1 MHRCYPETMLTVE
14 MIRRRLA
21 EAAPDLISDAG
32 QRAAVAMI
40 LHQPSPEAAA
50 EILLIERAHREG
62 DPWSGQMALPG
73 GRRET
78 GDPSLLHTARR
89 ETAEEV
95 GLDVPSRS
103 LLGQLDDQ
111 GGRRAGRPLDL
122 VISTFVIES
131 VTRGELTLNHEVESA
146 FWVSLEELADPQ
158 RWVDYRYPLYPERTF
173 PGVVAGDPERHV
185 VWGLTYRILSRLFHA
200 LEIDFPEGP

>member
-1 MHRCYPETMLTVE
+1 MLTVDA
-14 MIRRRLA
+14 IRRRLLDA
-21 EAAPDLISDAG
+21 TPDLVSDAG
-32 QRAAVAMI
+32 QRAAVAMV
-40 LHQPSPEAAA
+40 LHQPCADAAA

-73 GRRET
+73 GRREPA
-78 GDPSLLHTARR
+78 DASLLHTARR

-95 GLDVPSRS
+95 GLHVPSEG

-131 VTRGELTLNHEVESA
+131 PSRGELTLNHEVESA
-146 FWVSLEELADPQ
+146 FWVSLEALADPE